1 MKKVMIVEDDPVLR
15 QKFSEYILQSREFE
29 LLAAAATC
37 EEADEMLSREAP
49 DVLLADLGLPDG
61 SGVDVIRRAAAEHPG
76 MEIMVITV
84 FGDEEHVISSLEA
97 GAGGY
102 LMKDSL
108 PEEFIDTIRQL
119 CSGGSPISPVIARQ
133 LLKRLGVSGAPPAFF
148 DGESDPSLLS
158 QRESEVL
165 RQIAKGFS
173 FKEIAG
179 QLEISRHTVTAHV
192 KKIYGKL
199 AVHSRG
205 EAVYKAG
212 QKGLI

>member
-49 DVLLADLGLPDG
+49 DVLLTDLGLPDG
-61 SGVDVIRRAAAEHPG
+61 SGVDIIRRAAAEHPG

-119 CSGGSPISPVIARQ
+119 CSGGSPISHVIARQ
-133 LLKRLGVSGAPPAFF
+133 LLKRIGVSGAPPAFF

-158 QRESEVL
+158 QRSPRSSVRL
-165 RQIAKGFS
+165 PRGSA
-173 FKEIAG
+173 
-179 QLEISRHTVTAHV
+179 SRRS
-192 KKIYGKL
+192 
-199 AVHSRG
+199 AV
-205 EAVYKAG
+205 
-212 QKGLI
+212 